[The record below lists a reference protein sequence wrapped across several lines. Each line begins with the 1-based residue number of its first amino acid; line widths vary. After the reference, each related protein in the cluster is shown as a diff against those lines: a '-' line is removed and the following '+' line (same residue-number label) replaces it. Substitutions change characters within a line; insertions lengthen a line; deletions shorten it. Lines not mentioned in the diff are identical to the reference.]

1 MRPAVDPALSTS
13 RMPMRMA
20 KGVTM
25 PSSST
30 EGTNSTNEIA
40 QRCRDELGLVTRV
53 TIIGHVQR
61 GGSPS
66 ARDRVMATRMG
77 HRAVEELLAGNTN
90 LIVCYR
96 NSQITTVPID
106 EALTMTKDLDEYMY
120 RVATEITI

>member
-1 MRPAVDPALSTS
+1 
-13 RMPMRMA
+13 MA
-20 KGVTM
+20 EGV
-25 PSSST
+25 
-30 EGTNSTNEIA
+30 GHTNEIA
-40 QRCRDELGLVTRV
+40 QRIRDELGLDTRV

-90 LIVCYR
+90 LVVCYR
-96 NSQITTVPID
+96 SSQITTLPIE

-120 RVATEITI
+120 RVAQEITI